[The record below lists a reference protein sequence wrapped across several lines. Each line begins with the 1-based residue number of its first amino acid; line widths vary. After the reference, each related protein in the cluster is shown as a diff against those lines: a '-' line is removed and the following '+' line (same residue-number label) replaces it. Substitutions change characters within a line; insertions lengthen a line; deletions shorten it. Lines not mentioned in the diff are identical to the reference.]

1 MMSFAR
7 VAVGLRP
14 AVRGRSPPL
23 RAMSIFDPKRAMDGD
38 VFAEWRE
45 FDALRSEGLVS
56 PDAGLLSR
64 MALFH
69 VWRVHL
75 RRNEH
80 FDLREFTRG
89 ASMAFEQMMAT
100 INALEAN
107 ANDSES
113 LRALSSM
120 VSPSM
125 LHHLASALDVT
136 QFGKDEH
143 GRAQIR
149 VGDVR
154 SSLIE
159 AVPFESADE
168 LVAASAKHGFAWE
181 GDDARAL
188 MAAGLWFELTVA
200 VTAEETVAVDGETDP
215 ASESRISK
223 SKVAFFGPVGPNCAD
238 TGKVGELARWR
249 VVARYK

>member
-1 MMSFAR
+1 
-7 VAVGLRP
+7 
-14 AVRGRSPPL
+14 
-23 RAMSIFDPKRAMDGD
+23 
-38 VFAEWRE
+38 
-45 FDALRSEGLVS
+45 
-56 PDAGLLSR
+56 
-64 MALFH
+64 MAH
-69 VWRVHL
+69 K
-75 RRNEH
+75 
-80 FDLREFTRG
+80 T
-89 ASMAFEQMMAT
+89 APT
-100 INALEAN
+100 
-107 ANDSES
+107 
-113 LRALSSM
+113 
-120 VSPSM
+120 
-125 LHHLASALDVT
+125 ASALDVT

-159 AVPFESADE
+159 AVPFGSADE

-188 MAAGLWFELTVA
+188 MAAGLWFDPDKLLRALDEVHPC
-200 VTAEETVAVDGETDP
+200 GIETDP

>member
-1 MMSFAR
+1 
-7 VAVGLRP
+7 
-14 AVRGRSPPL
+14 
-23 RAMSIFDPKRAMDGD
+23 MSIFDPKRAMDGD

-149 VGDVR
+149 VGDGR

-159 AVPFESADE
+159 AVPCESADE

-181 GDDARAL
+181 ASAREL

-200 VTAEETVAVDGETDP
+200 VSAEETVVVDGETDP
-215 ASESRISK
+215 ASNSESRISK
-223 SKVAFFGPVGPNCAD
+223 SKVAFFGPVGPNAAGGD
-238 TGKVGELARWR
+238 PEIAELARWR

>member
-1 MMSFAR
+1 
-7 VAVGLRP
+7 
-14 AVRGRSPPL
+14 
-23 RAMSIFDPKRAMDGD
+23 MSIFDPKRAMEGD
-38 VFAEWRE
+38 VFAEWKE
-45 FDALRSEGLVS
+45 FDALRTEGLVS
-56 PDAGLLSR
+56 PDLGLLSS

-89 ASMAFEQMMAT
+89 ASMAFRQMMAT
-100 INALEAN
+100 INAAEAD
-107 ANDSES
+107 ASSGEP
-113 LRALSSM
+113 LRELASM
-120 VSPSM
+120 VSPCM
-125 LHHLASALDVT
+125 LQHLASALDVT

-149 VGDVR
+149 VGDVK

-181 GDDARAL
+181 ASAREL
-188 MAAGLWFELTVA
+188 MAEGLWLELTVA
-200 VTAEETVAVDGETDP
+200 VSAEETVVVDGETDP
-215 ASESRISK
+215 ASNSVLRISK
-223 SKVAFFGPVGPNCAD
+223 SKVAFFGRVGPNAAGD
-238 TGKVGELARWR
+238 DPEIAELARWR